1 MSRRVINP
9 MFSLQIHMQNNY
21 FHKEKYYLNVFT
33 WNGIA
38 VVNMLQK
45 QLHQHI
51 ETITLRFKIQPP
63 RPF

>member
-33 WNGIA
+33 WDGIA

-45 QLHQHI
+45 QLRQ
-51 ETITLRFKIQPP
+51 
-63 RPF
+63 